1 MLSCAYNSK
10 TWIFPIK
17 VTKMGSI
24 AELPEHFTI
33 DVHTHAIPNIWKEEL
48 IKAGYEAQGS
58 QPIIDGFLTPPWDI
72 EMYMKNRNDFGY
84 DYSIMSI
91 GTPGVN
97 FLKGEAATSVART
110 INNEMA
116 GYIEK
121 YPTRLGAMALLPF
134 PSLEGC
140 LTEIKVCQSSYS
152 LHVTCFRLTILISS
166 TVLMS

>member
-1 MLSCAYNSK
+1 
-10 TWIFPIK
+10 
-17 VTKMGSI
+17 MGSI

-48 IKAGYEAQGS
+48 IKAGYQAQGT
-58 QPIIDGFLTPPWDI
+58 QPMIDGFLTPPWDI

-97 FLKGEAATSVART
+97 FLKGEAATKLART

-116 GYIEK
+116 GYIK
-121 YPTRLGAMALLPF
+121 KHPTRLGAMALLPF
-134 PSLEGC
+134 PNLEDC
-140 LTEIKVCQSSYS
+140 LTEIKVSPSSFFS
-152 LHVTCFRLTILISS
+152 LGMCFRLTSLFSS
-166 TVLMS
+166 IVSMN